1 MADEKKIITEVSEAV
16 VNLTGVFQ
24 ALQGVINTN
33 LQQQEQLIQYMTDLK
48 KAIGSSTELK
58 DFVKVSADLQKQQQA
73 LSKTQQAAIKLQAE
87 QEKLRQ
93 QELKTNEA
101 VSKALRAEE
110 QHKQALIRTEEAS
123 ARQKA
128 RVKKEA
134 DKAAKASRD
143 ASSAYQREST
153 RLRELTARAK
163 DAAVQYGIN
172 SKQARTLR
180 MEQQKLDKQIKQVDS
195 SLGIHNRNVGNYSS
209 ALKGVGSRLMGAFG
223 IVGGIQMF
231 ANAIKGAAKL
241 TKDYESANAEL
252 AGVLGVSYE
261 KTAMLRKASQA
272 LGKTTKFTAKDVTE
286 LQVSLARMGK
296 TEQEIIEMSEGIVL
310 GTIAMR
316 SETGETAELVAATLN
331 AYQLQ
336 ASKSGHVTDVLT
348 AATQRSALS
357 FEKLNSALPTVAGA
371 AAAAGYSLE
380 QTVAMLGQAAD
391 RGIDASTS
399 ATSLRNIFLELS
411 KQGITLDEALNKIN
425 KSQDKLSAA
434 NELFGKRAA
443 VTALALADTTMKTK
457 DLTIALENAGGT
469 AAQVAE
475 TEMNTL
481 EGRLASLNSAY
492 EGLILSISE
501 GQTSLG
507 AFVND
512 AIDTVTK
519 LLLWM
524 QENKDDFQIEMY
536 PAEVRAMDNEQME
549 AEKERLMKIQ
559 EEITEKY
566 NEELLVRAASINNFQ
581 RKTAFIL
588 SGQWRDIL
596 PEEGFQG
603 SAIAYLEKLQKE
615 YDKLADTKARLK
627 IVTDGL
633 NGTLEDTADALAELS
648 DEAGNTE
655 AAETDLIKI
664 QEALLKQA
672 REMPGATEL
681 DIIIRNRRIATIE
694 KEIQRLKELG
704 SMPKSV
710 AEMNVEDIVKS
721 AEDSFKA
728 LEELDQKEIDAY
740 LAKEQ
745 QKTEILRDF
754 AEQRK
759 ELEKRASEAAST
771 FAQASV
777 NAIFEVKNEQYQRDL
792 EENAKYYDSLL
803 ANELLDEEQRSLLEA
818 QRTERENQIMEQQRE
833 NEKKQFLFSQA
844 FKVGEILMDSM
855 QKIAAIQATASVLA
869 SNPVTAA
876 LEPMALAQIPIVKL
890 TSGLSVATVLAQ
902 SIPKFAKGTD
912 SSPEGL
918 AWVGEKGTELKVSP
932 DGRAE
937 LTPGKPTLDY
947 LERGTKIVPHHELV
961 DAVSNYSAASIINDG
976 GMVSSQDALIAA
988 ALMELKKENKANN
1001 EKLIKVLSRPGAV
1014 NKSIDRMR
1022 SENLKNK
1029 IKGQSLYGNI

>member
-1 MADEKKIITEVSEAV
+1 MADEKKIISEVSEAV
-16 VNLTGVFQ
+16 INLTGVFQ

-33 LQQQEQLIQYMTDLK
+33 LQQQGQLIQYMNELK
-48 KAIGSSTELK
+48 KAIGSCQELR

-73 LSKTQQAAIKLQAE
+73 LSETQQAAIKLQAE

-93 QELKTNEA
+93 QELKTNQSVA
-101 VSKALRAEE
+101 NALKAEE

-128 RVKKEA
+128 RLNKEA
-134 DKAAKASRD
+134 EKAAKASQL
-143 ASSAYQREST
+143 ASSAYQRESQ
-153 RLRELTARAK
+153 RLLALTKSAK
-163 DAAVQYGIN
+163 DAAIQYGVN
-172 SKQARTLR
+172 SKQARALR
-180 MEQQKLDKQIKQVDS
+180 TEQQKLDKQIKQVDS

-241 TKDYESANAEL
+241 IKDYESANAEL
-252 AGVLGVSYE
+252 AGVLGVSYKE
-261 KTAMLRKASQA
+261 TGMLRKASQD

-357 FEKLNSALPTVAGA
+357 FEKLNTALPIVSGA

-469 AAQVAE
+469 AARVAE
-475 TEMNTL
+475 TEMSTL
-481 EGRLASLNSAY
+481 EGRLDELSSAY
-492 EGLILSISE
+492 EGLILSISS

-507 AFVND
+507 QFVND
-512 AIDTVTK
+512 AIDTITK
-519 LLLWM
+519 LLLWL
-524 QENKDDFQIEMY
+524 QENEDDFQIEMY
-536 PAEVRAMDNEQME
+536 TDETRKKTQSELE
-549 AEKERLMKIQ
+549 WEKKAL
-559 EEITEKY
+559 EKHIETTTSMY
-566 NEELLVRAASINNFQ
+566 NEYMLARAASINTFQ
-581 RKTAFIL
+581 RKAAFL
-588 SGQWRDIL
+588 LKPDDYDIL
-596 PEEGFQG
+596 PEGFTGNMLTYLTKMQG
-603 SAIAYLEKLQKE
+603 EYNKLVEVKG
-615 YDKLADTKARLK
+615 KLAIVNKA
-627 IVTDGL
+627 L
-633 NGTLEDTADALAELS
+633 NGTLEDEEDLTKEIVTTTAEEVS
-648 DEAGNTE
+648 V
-655 AAETDLIKI
+655 ETDLIKI

-681 DIIIRNRRIATIE
+681 DIAVRNKRIATIE

-710 AEMNVEDIVKS
+710 AEMNVEDMVKS

-740 LAKEQ
+740 LDKEQ
-745 QKTEILRDF
+745 KKTDILRDF

-759 ELEKRASEAAST
+759 ELEQRASEAAST

-777 NAIFEVKNEQYQRDL
+777 NAIFEVKNEQYQKDL

-803 ANELLDEEQRSLLEA
+803 ANELLDEEQRSLIEA

-876 LEPMALAQIPIVKL
+876 LAPMALAQIPIVKL
-890 TSGLSVATVLAQ
+890 TSGLSIATVLAQ

-947 LERGTKIVPHHELV
+947 LERGTKIVPHHELM

-1001 EKLIKVLSRPGAV
+1001 EKLIKALSRPGAV

>member
-1 MADEKKIITEVSEAV
+1 M
-16 VNLTGVFQ
+16 
-24 ALQGVINTN
+24 
-33 LQQQEQLIQYMTDLK
+33 
-48 KAIGSSTELK
+48 
-58 DFVKVSADLQKQQQA
+58 
-73 LSKTQQAAIKLQAE
+73 
-87 QEKLRQ
+87 
-93 QELKTNEA
+93 
-101 VSKALRAEE
+101 
-110 QHKQALIRTEEAS
+110 
-123 ARQKA
+123 
-128 RVKKEA
+128 
-134 DKAAKASRD
+134 
-143 ASSAYQREST
+143 ASSAYQRESQ
-153 RLRELTARAK
+153 RLLALTKSAK
-163 DAAVQYGIN
+163 DAAIQYGVN

-180 MEQQKLDKQIKQVDS
+180 TEQQKLDKQIKQVDS

-223 IVGGIQMF
+223 IVGGVQMF
-231 ANAIKGAAKL
+231 ANAIKGATKL
-241 TKDYESANAEL
+241 IKDYESANAEL
-252 AGVLGVSYE
+252 AGVLGVSYKE
-261 KTAMLRKASQA
+261 TDMLRKASQA

-348 AATQRSALS
+348 AATQKSALS

-425 KSQDKLSAA
+425 KSQDKLSTA

-443 VTALALADTTMKTK
+443 VTALALADTTIKTK

-481 EGRLASLNSAY
+481 EGRLASLSSAY

-512 AIDTVTK
+512 AIDTLTK
-519 LLLWM
+519 LLRWM
-524 QENKDDFQIEMY
+524 G
-536 PAEVRAMDNEQME
+536 DNEE
-549 AEKERLMKIQ
+549 ELGLDLYTENTRKKTQ
-559 EEITEKY
+559 EELEWEKKALEKHIETTNKIY
-566 NEELLVRAASINNFQ
+566 NEGMLARAASINNFQ
-581 RKTAFIL
+581 RKAAFL
-588 SGQWRDIL
+588 LKPDSYDIL
-596 PEEGFQG
+596 PEGFTGNLTSNPYQTG
-603 SAIAYLEKLQKE
+603 RMLTYLTKMQDE
-615 YDKLADTKARLK
+615 YNTLVEVKGKLAIVNKA
-627 IVTDGL
+627 L
-633 NGTLEDTADALAELS
+633 NGTLEDEEELTDDIVTTTGEEVS
-648 DEAGNTE
+648 V
-655 AAETDLIKI
+655 ETDLIKI

-681 DIIIRNRRIATIE
+681 DIAVRNKRIATIE
-694 KEIQRLKELG
+694 KEIQRLKKLG

-710 AEMNVEDIVKS
+710 AEMNVEDMVKS

-740 LAKEQ
+740 LDKEQ
-745 QKTEILRDF
+745 KKTEILRDF

-777 NAIFEVKNEQYQRDL
+777 NAIFEVKNEQYQKDL

-803 ANELLDEEQRSLLEA
+803 ANELLDEEQRSLIEA

-876 LEPMALAQIPIVKL
+876 LAPMALAQIPIVKL
-890 TSGLSVATVLAQ
+890 TSALSVATVLAQ

-947 LERGTKIVPHHELV
+947 LERGTKIVPHHELM

-1001 EKLIKVLSRPGAV
+1001 EKLIKALSRPGAV